1 MCRYQT
7 GSWNLYVLFTE
18 GTGADPRVMPDRGGG
33 GWGVGRS
40 CFPQK
45 KTNLDHM

>member
-7 GSWNLYVLFTE
+7 GTWNLYVLFTE
-18 GTGADPRVMPDRGGG
+18 GPGANPRVLSDPGGG
-33 GWGVGRS
+33 GGRG
-40 CFPQK
+40 CFPEK